1 MRIST
6 VWKFVLIVCV
16 LSILVCP
23 VIHASSVHS
32 SSVFGE
38 YGITPE
44 GYAQVM
50 FDSGYN
56 LYQRGE
62 LKRAVE
68 FFTEAVSAW
77 PEFSKAWEWLA
88 RTYQETGRYRNAI
101 VAWDRVLQLDPG
113 YEPARYFKRAVQK
126 WNQYGKSAW
135 QEYEAGHVAYGEGN
149 FFEAAYHFRQA
160 ISENPSFDLPYY
172 WLGVTSLQ
180 LGDAL
185 NAEWALERF
194 LALNPGNPEG
204 EYWLREAR
212 RKIQSLQR

>member
-1 MRIST
+1 MRLLSAFTI
-6 VWKFVLIVCV
+6 VLIIFVLSFSWYPARDAA
-16 LSILVCP
+16 L
-23 VIHASSVHS
+23 ASNSNP
-32 SSVFGE
+32 FGE

-62 LKRAVE
+62 LQKAIE

-77 PEFSKAWEWLA
+77 PDFTKAWEWLA
-88 RTYQETGRYRNAI
+88 RTYQETELYQNA
-101 VAWDRVLQLDPG
+101 VFAWEQVLRLDPG
-113 YEPARYFKRAVQK
+113 YEPARYFRRVVEK
-126 WNQYGKSAW
+126 WEKYGKEAW
-135 QEYEAGHVAYGEGN
+135 QKYEAGHVAYGEGDM
-149 FFEAAYHFRQA
+149 FAASQHFQQA

-172 WLGVTSLQ
+172 WLGVTSLK

-194 LALNPGNPEG
+194 LSMNPGNPEG
-204 EYWLREAR
+204 EFWLREA
-212 RKIQSLQR
+212 QREMKRLTR